1 MSSKIKRLLTWV
13 AIATAAGLKA
23 TPLAEGLKNEPAS
36 QKIQGTI
43 RLVTQRVNPA
53 DRLIDVFVSMGV
65 LAYFQRPHCR
75 SQADRY
81 APAPPSPYKEHKMKG
96 TVLIV
101 DDEKRC
107 ASR

>member
-43 RLVTQRVNPA
+43 RLVTQRRRHPA
-53 DRLIDVFVSMGV
+53 CEEQVEYSESKDLF
-65 LAYFQRPHCR
+65 A
-75 SQADRY
+75 
-81 APAPPSPYKEHKMKG
+81 
-96 TVLIV
+96 
-101 DDEKRC
+101 
-107 ASR
+107 